1 MRTFTLTLNEE
12 ELKVVI
18 ASLEGDKQDLVRGM
32 KKEPGMA
39 QSIKK
44 IVTEAFEQASKIQA
58 YLKYKLNESEKE
70 AKEYERL

>member
-1 MRTFTLTLNEE
+1 MKSYSLTLNEE

-18 ASLEGDKQDLVRGM
+18 STLENHKQSLVREG
-32 KKEPGMA
+32 KKETN
-39 QSIKK
+39 QSPFLVK
-44 IVTEAFEQASKIQA
+44 IVREAFEEASKIQA